1 MFHIASREISAHV
14 ELTGISRRL
23 DRLESSKK
31 RQFVTHVWPA
41 PPANKNRRVCFKILA
56 VDFGFMQPQKETGVA
71 GRFDFWL
78 GGNDSGYARRTRL
91 YSGNLG
97 ERICWCVDDSRAVE
111 REKCRPDH
119 RKDERRIAPAQPGQ
133 CACERNEQ
141 DRAGDRRKIIGRD
154 DTDDRSQ
161 DETEKWLPHQA
172 TVDQSLTTR
181 SSLTSYRSIGS
192 DSTI

>member
-1 MFHIASREISAHV
+1 MFHIASREIGADV
-14 ELTGISRRL
+14 EFTGISRRL
-23 DRLESSKK
+23 DRLKSSKK
-31 RQFVTHVWPA
+31 RQFITHVWPA
-41 PPANKNRRVCFKILA
+41 APANENRRVCFKILA
-56 VDFGFMQPQKETGVA
+56 VDFGLMQSHQEAGVT
-71 GRFDFWL
+71 GRFDFWF
-78 GGNDSGYARRTRL
+78 GRDDSGYARRTRL
-91 YSGNLG
+91 CSGDLG
-97 ERICWCVDDSRAVE
+97 ERICWCVDDSLAVE

-161 DETEKWLPHQA
+161 DETEKWLPHQPRG
-172 TVDQSLTTR
+172 DQSLTTR